1 MYCLLCRIHLVIMW
15 FHHLQVAFLFGEN
28 HVDEFCCLV
37 IHDVHFRLVSF
48 CFQHFE
54 YLLVSLINAM
64 VVNICNGFNQYC
76 IKLIMVQ
83 DKEADTAIYQPE
95 GEISG
100 EVIVDDTA
108 DFIGEGAKTKYIRN
122 PFVFQD
128 DVDTFQPC
136 IGSRFFIIL

>member
-1 MYCLLCRIHLVIMW
+1 
-15 FHHLQVAFLFGEN
+15 
-28 HVDEFCCLV
+28 
-37 IHDVHFRLVSF
+37 
-48 CFQHFE
+48 
-54 YLLVSLINAM
+54 M